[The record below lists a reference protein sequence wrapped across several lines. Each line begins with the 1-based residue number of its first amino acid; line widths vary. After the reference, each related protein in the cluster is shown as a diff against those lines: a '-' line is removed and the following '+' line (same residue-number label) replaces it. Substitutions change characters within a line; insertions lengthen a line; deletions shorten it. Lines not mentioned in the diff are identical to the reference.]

1 MSESRVLTRGVGVLV
16 ATLASAALAGC
27 GNSNLVRVTG
37 QVVENGQEYRLAEGE
52 TIQIDFSTA
61 DQAYPPLSLGTF
73 VKKDGAFV
81 VDMNDGTGRGLP
93 PGKYKIRLNRDGTSL
108 RAKAN
113 PKLFK
118 EAHTLEVGKGA
129 SVHLT
134 IDLATGT
141 ATP

>member
-1 MSESRVLTRGVGVLV
+1 MSGPRVLRKCLGLLV
-16 ATLASAALAGC
+16 AALAGAALAGC

-73 VKKDGAFV
+73 VKKDGSFA

-93 PGKYKIRLNRDGTSL
+93 PGKYKVRLNADGTSR
-108 RAKAN
+108 RAKVS

-118 EAHTLEVGKGA
+118 EAHALEVRKGA

-134 IDLATGT
+134 IDLATG
-141 ATP
+141 AVTP